1 MIQLKNISFVV
12 GKKIIL
18 HPITLTFQ
26 GPKFIAIIGPNGAG
40 KSTLL
45 KCMAG
50 VSSKSSGELTFFDQ
64 TEKLYSK
71 KQRAKMIGYVPQHFQ
86 QSFPMKVKDY
96 IMLGRKPYIQWSP
109 QSNDHTIVEEK
120 MTYLRLQH
128 LRDYYVDELSGGE
141 RQRVAIARALVQQP
155 SILMLDEPISA
166 LDINHQIQVLKTLKE
181 LSNNEHLVLVVLHD
195 LELAARFADG
205 LILMNRG
212 RIHAV
217 GTPAEVLTKQHLQD
231 VYAVRAD
238 VKNTNNGL
246 SIYVVDIEEK
256 IQL

>member
-1 MIQLKNISFVV
+1 MIQLKNVSFAA
-12 GKKIIL
+12 GKRIIL
-18 HPITLTFQ
+18 HPITLTLQ

-50 VSSKSSGELTFFDQ
+50 VSQKSSGEIFFFEQ
-64 TEKLYSK
+64 TEMSISK

-86 QSFPMKVKDY
+86 QSFPMQVKDY
-96 IMLGRKPYIQWSP
+96 IMLGRKPYIQWSIQP
-109 QSNDHTIVEEK
+109 NDNAIVNEK
-120 MTYLRLQH
+120 MTYLNLQH

-181 LSNNEHLVLVVLHD
+181 LSDKGHLVLVVLHD
-195 LELAARFADG
+195 LELAARFADE
-205 LILMNRG
+205 LILIHQG
-212 RIHAV
+212 RAHAV

-231 VYAVRAD
+231 VYSVRAT
-238 VKNTNNGL
+238 VTNTENRL
-246 SIYVVDIEEK
+246 SIYVEDIEEK
-256 IQL
+256 IQ